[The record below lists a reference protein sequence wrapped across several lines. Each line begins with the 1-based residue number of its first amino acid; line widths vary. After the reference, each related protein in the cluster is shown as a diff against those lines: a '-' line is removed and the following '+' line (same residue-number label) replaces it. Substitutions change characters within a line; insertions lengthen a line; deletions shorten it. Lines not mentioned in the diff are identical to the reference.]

1 MLQPDLVR
9 QILSSMSRR
18 VSIPVTVKC
27 RIGADDMDSYEELTR
42 FISEA
47 HLGGANKFII
57 HSRKCL
63 LNGLTTK
70 QNREVPPL
78 RYEVVHRLVRDFPEL
93 KFVLNGG
100 LNTFEDAQLHMNP
113 AGYQFEEERLPAV
126 HGVMIGRAAYSNP
139 LLLCTA
145 DSVFFGE
152 KDPCLSRRQILQRY
166 IEYCEWCQSE
176 DGPRRTV
183 KGRLQTVTTAVL
195 LNPMRNVIN
204 GIPHVQKFRMALN
217 DLYVEK
223 VHGMKGCVN
232 PSPREIVR
240 LHTFECIS
248 ICIYIRLVLLD
259 TQALYSSMRFVCL
272 CADRRSDGGVAGRGF
287 R

>member
-1 MLQPDLVR
+1 MVDERVSIAPMMEWTDPHFRALMRGITKRTVLYTEMVVDDTVLHSPNLDFYLGNYGNQHPSVIQLGGSDPTTLAQAAELCERYGGGYGEINLNCGCPSQRVAKKCFGAKLMLQPDLVR
-9 QILSSMSRR
+9 QIVSSMSRR

-47 HLGGANKFII
+47 HQGGANKFII

-63 LNGLTTK
+63 LSGLTTK

-100 LNTFEDAQLHMNP
+100 INTLADAQLHMDP
-113 AGYQFEEERLPAV
+113 AGYRFEEESLPAV

-139 LLLCTA
+139 LLLCNV
-145 DSVFFGE
+145 DSVFYGE

-166 IEYCEWCQSE
+166 IEYCEW
-176 DGPRRTV
+176 
-183 KGRLQTVTTAVL
+183 
-195 LNPMRNVIN
+195 
-204 GIPHVQKFRMALN
+204 
-217 DLYVEK
+217 
-223 VHGMKGCVN
+223 
-232 PSPREIVR
+232 
-240 LHTFECIS
+240 
-248 ICIYIRLVLLD
+248 
-259 TQALYSSMRFVCL
+259 
-272 CADRRSDGGVAGRGF
+272 
-287 R
+287 